1 MKILAFV
8 LLAAGALSVSS
19 RGQSSDAATAL
30 AAPVAPGSETPN
42 PLEKMWEARREGAKR
57 SKWDICVDLVM
68 VAVEQ
73 GKALDLIPDLESGE
87 QEKVDMAW
95 GRVQA
100 MIKTKEAMLLAWPM
114 VRTVD
119 GSRAVSES
127 ITEKRYATEYEEP
140 LPPKVEDLAAATAEK
155 PLVEDALP
163 AGFETRNVGVTL
175 EVDPTVLDDGKRVH
189 VELAPK
195 RVELLEM
202 EKSDS
207 RMNEGRTV
215 VREMQPLFG
224 VSSVTESLTVASD
237 KYQLVGV
244 HVLTKPEGWI
254 ELHLVRVRWAV
265 AK

>member
-8 LLAAGALSVSS
+8 LLVAGALSVNG
-19 RGQSSDAATAL
+19 RGQSNDAAAAAL
-30 AAPVAPGSETPN
+30 AAPVVPGSGPAS

-57 SKWDICVDLVM
+57 SQWDIGVDLAM

-87 QEKVDMAW
+87 QEKVDAAW
-95 GRVQA
+95 DKIQA
-100 MIKTKEAMLLAWPM
+100 M
-114 VRTVD
+114 
-119 GSRAVSES
+119 
-127 ITEKRYATEYEEP
+127 
-140 LPPKVEDLAAATAEK
+140 
-155 PLVEDALP
+155 
-163 AGFETRNVGVTL
+163 
-175 EVDPTVLDDGKRVH
+175 DPTVLDDGKRVH

-207 RMNEGRTV
+207 RMNEGKTV
-215 VREMQPLFG
+215 VREMLPLFG
-224 VSSVTESLTVASD
+224 VSSTNESLTVTND

-244 HVLTKPEGWI
+244 HVLTKPKGWI
-254 ELHLVRVRWAV
+254 ELHLVRVRWAM